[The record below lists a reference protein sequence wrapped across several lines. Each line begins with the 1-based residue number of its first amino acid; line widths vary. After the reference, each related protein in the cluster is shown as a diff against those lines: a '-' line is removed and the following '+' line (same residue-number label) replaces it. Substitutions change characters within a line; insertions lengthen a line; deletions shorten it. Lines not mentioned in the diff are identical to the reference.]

1 MARALLFLV
10 VPFLVVA
17 TAWAIKDDDYNVEE
31 EARAPFNAEEEARA
45 DYDYW
50 LHVNEVRAAEA
61 EARKQAEKEA
71 EEAKKRAE
79 CAKGAGGSDKGGGGS
94 ETGGEGSIAVV

>member
-17 TAWAIKDDDYNVEE
+17 TAWAIQDDDYTDDWEPAVVHA
-31 EARAPFNAEEEARA
+31 EAEARA

-50 LHVNEVRAAEA
+50 IAVNEARAAED
-61 EARKQAEKEA
+61 EARKRAEKEA
-71 EEAKKRAE
+71 EAAKKRAE
-79 CAKGAGGSDKGGGGS
+79 CAKGAGGSEKGGGGS
-94 ETGGEGSIAVV
+94 ETGGEGSSAVV